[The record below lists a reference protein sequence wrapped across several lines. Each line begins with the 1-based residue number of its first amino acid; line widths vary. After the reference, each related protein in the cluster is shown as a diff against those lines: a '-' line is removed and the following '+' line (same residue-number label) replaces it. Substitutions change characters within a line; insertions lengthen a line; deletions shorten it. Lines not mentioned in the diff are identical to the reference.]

1 MNLTKEELLKLVNA
15 GFTKEEIL
23 GSSTT
28 NDESN
33 DASNDESNDDASN
46 GESNEGASNDE
57 SNKPGSTNVDA
68 FQNTFNEMMAQMT
81 KQMESFK
88 NDIKSMNSKKDSMG
102 DVESDDLDSIL
113 GRAILPPKL
122 K

>member
-23 GSSTT
+23 GSS
-28 NDESN
+28 NN
-33 DASNDESNDDASN
+33 DASNDDASN
-46 GESNEGASNDE
+46 EESNEESSNE
-57 SNKPGSTNVDA
+57 PGSNVDA

-81 KQMESFK
+81 KQMETFK
-88 NDIKSMNSKKDSMG
+88 NDIQSMNSKKDSMG

>member
-23 GSSTT
+23 GSS
-28 NDESN
+28 NN
-33 DASNDESNDDASN
+33 DASNEEFNKESNEDASN
-46 GESNEGASNDE
+46 EESNEESSNE
-57 SNKPGSTNVDA
+57 PGSNVDA

-88 NDIKSMNSKKDSMG
+88 NDIQSMNSKKDSMG

>member
-28 NDESN
+28 NDEQSN
-33 DASNDESNDDASN
+33 DASNDESNEDASN
-46 GESNEGASNDE
+46 GESNEESSNE
-57 SNKPGSTNVDA
+57 PGSTNVDA

-88 NDIKSMNSKKDSMG
+88 NDIQSMNSKKDSMG